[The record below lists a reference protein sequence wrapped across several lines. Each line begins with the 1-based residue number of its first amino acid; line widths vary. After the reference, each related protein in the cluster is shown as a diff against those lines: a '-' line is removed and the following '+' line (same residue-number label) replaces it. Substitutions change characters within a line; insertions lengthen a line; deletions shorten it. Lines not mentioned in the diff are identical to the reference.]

1 MMKKQQHQTM
11 YALLLR
17 FELWFAPLLII
28 VPLVVSFFFIQ
39 DWYVRGAIRGISQ
52 YDGELILGLVILFG
66 NLLCDILFMK
76 SLKSLKRKKIINGN
90 KTE

>member
-1 MMKKQQHQTM
+1 MKNQQQQAM

-17 FELWFAPLLII
+17 LELWFAPVLIL
-28 VPLVVSFFFIQ
+28 VPIVVSFFFIQ
-39 DWYVRGAIRGISQ
+39 DWYVRGSIKGISQ

-76 SLKSLKRKKIINGN
+76 SLKNLKRKKII
-90 KTE
+90 TEKKMT

>member
-1 MMKKQQHQTM
+1 MKKQQQQVM

-17 FELWFAPLLII
+17 LELWFAPLLIL
-28 VPLVVSFFFIQ
+28 VPIVVSFFFIQ
-39 DWYVRGAIRGISQ
+39 DWYVRGSIKGISQ

-76 SLKSLKRKKIINGN
+76 SLKNLKRKKII
-90 KTE
+90 TEKKMK